1 MSLNEKS
8 MVVLK
13 DLIEARLAVLRRE
26 IEAGTVRARE
36 ESYGALTGGV
46 VDRGDEASADVIA
59 DIGHA
64 EVARDARELRA
75 LEAALERIAGGEYGA
90 CAECAQAISFERLKV
105 EPGAT
110 RCIDCQRRV
119 EQRTGQPNEPR
130 L

>member
-1 MSLNEKS
+1 MSLNQNS
-8 MVVLK
+8 MAVLK
-13 DLIEARLAVLRRE
+13 GLIDERLAVLRRE
-26 IEAGTVRARE
+26 IDAGTARARE

-46 VDRGDEASADVIA
+46 VDRGDEASADLIA
-59 DIGHA
+59 DIGNA

-75 LEAALERIAGGEYGA
+75 LEAALERMSKGEYGNCA
-90 CAECAQAISFERLKV
+90 DCAEPIAFERLKV

-110 RCIDCQRRV
+110 RCIACQRRV